1 MALNIIVKFV
11 EGKMNV
17 KEFQEELRTNNELVK
32 ILSENIAKSSAHLT
46 GESLYEYIKR
56 TDINTLRGLVNSLG
70 NLREYLKEQEIIFK
84 FNEEPLNMLML
95 IRDVQPNWLDLPG
108 WYMDNLLAKFK
119 GQSGKVLKDSMKAQ
133 IIEDFKYLKKPRW
146 LQSPDWLFVDERPLL
161 FIGQLDIKE
170 LRCDTAQ
177 VYVFLDEETD
187 TYHFTE
193 QFT

>member
-1 MALNIIVKFV
+1 MVLDIIVKFV
-11 EGKMNV
+11 EGKMTV
-17 KEFQEELRTNNELVK
+17 KEFQEELHTNDELVN

-46 GESLYEYIKR
+46 GESLYEYIGR
-56 TDINTLRGLVNSLG
+56 SNINSLCGLVNSLG
-70 NLREYLKEQEIIFK
+70 NLEDFLLAQQIK
-84 FNEEPLNMLML
+84 FVPNEEPFEKLRLMDSIQPSWLN
-95 IRDVQPNWLDLPG
+95 LPDF
-108 WYMDNLLAKFK
+108 YMDKLVDKFK
-119 GQSGKVLKDSMKAQ
+119 GQSGKELKDSMKAQ
-133 IIEDFKYLKKPRW
+133 IIEDFRYFKKPRW

-170 LRCDTAQ
+170 LRCDIAQ

>member
-11 EGKMNV
+11 EGKMTV

-32 ILSENIAKSSAHLT
+32 ILSENIAQSSAHLT
-46 GESLYEYIKR
+46 GENLYEYIEKNSL
-56 TDINTLRGLVNSLG
+56 NTLRGLVNSLG
-70 NLREYLKEQEIIFK
+70 NLRDFLLAQQVKFE
-84 FNEEPLNMLML
+84 FNEEPLNMLGL

-119 GQSGKVLKDSMKAQ
+119 DQSGKVLKNSMKAQ
-133 IIEDFKYLKKPRW
+133 IIQDFKYLKKPRW